1 MPFSP
6 ASATLPRLLRAR
18 LPGLRMALLSLLL
31 GLVVLGRA
39 LSPVGGSLMAAADGG
54 PVFLTAELCAGMTD
68 SGDRM
73 AANPLSSAHD
83 CCWWMSGAAAAALVL
98 VALTAVLLLLP
109 DLRRAEAV
117 RWSVRITAPPRLL
130 WRFACASRAPPPG
143 CQPCFSA

>member
-1 MPFSP
+1 MPFSF
-6 ASATLPRLLRAR
+6 ASAALPRLLRAR

-39 LSPVGGSLMAAADGG
+39 LSPVGGSLLAAADGG

-83 CCWWMSGAAAAALVL
+83 CCWWMSGAAA
-98 VALTAVLLLLP
+98 VALAVFIAVMLLVP

-117 RWSVRITAPPRLL
+117 RRSVRITAPPRLL

-143 CQPCFSA
+143 CQPCLSA